1 MLSDFDWL
9 RRARTGVELL
19 GTLKYFTLRRESS
32 HDNAEEDIGPPP
44 TALSGL
50 CLRCWIYPLYE
61 DNDNYCEVCKD
72 ILIQSK
78 GLGYSIRQLS
88 VLWGY
93 LNQVPSSLQ
102 EERWK
107 VNYKIHGTF
116 FHGKNRFLL
125 MIKKRDIKPLLQD
138 LVIRHGPEIKGLIQI
153 FPTIGMGSEIGMG
166 DILCRAIHHES
177 NCPLNQ
183 LWIRFYS
190 SPLQLTNPRRRED
203 KGMLTFEVSEF
214 LALLETAEVFRSL
227 LKPEEQESLYEIL
240 LKDKFREH
248 SFYWGRFLG
257 QLKREARDMLTSW
270 GIRQWSR
277 NRLELLY
284 ELIDYVAFC

>member
-9 RRARTGVELL
+9 RRTRTGVELL
-19 GTLKYFTLRRESS
+19 ATLKYLTQRGESS
-32 HDNAEEDIGPPP
+32 HNVEENIGPPP
-44 TALSGL
+44 TALNGP
-50 CLRCWIYPLYE
+50 CLRCWIYPRHEE
-61 DNDNYCEVCKD
+61 DDNYCEVCND

-78 GLGYSIRQLS
+78 GLGSFIRQFT

-93 LNQVPSSLQ
+93 LNQVPYSLH
-102 EERWK
+102 EESWK
-107 VNYKIHGTF
+107 VNQKIHGAF
-116 FHGKNRFLL
+116 FHGKSQFLI

-138 LVIRHGPEIKGLIQI
+138 LVIRHGPEMKGLIQT

-177 NCPLNQ
+177 NRPLNQ
-183 LWIRFYS
+183 LCIRFYS
-190 SPLQLTNPRRRED
+190 SPLQLTKPRLRED
-203 KGMLTFEVSEF
+203 KGMLTFEISEF
-214 LALLETAEVFRSL
+214 LALLETVEVFRSF
-227 LKPEEQESLYEIL
+227 LKPEDQETLYEIL

-257 QLKREARDMLTSW
+257 QLSREARDMVTSW

-284 ELIDYVAFC
+284 ELTDYVAFY

>member
-1 MLSDFDWL
+1 MLSDFDL
-9 RRARTGVELL
+9 LHRARTGVELL
-19 GTLKYFTLRRESS
+19 ATLKYLTQRGESS
-32 HDNAEEDIGPPP
+32 HNIEDDIGSPP
-44 TALSGL
+44 TALSGP
-50 CLRCWIYPLYE
+50 CLRCWIYHRHEE
-61 DNDNYCEVCKD
+61 DDNYCEVCKD

-78 GLGYSIRQLS
+78 GLGSFIRQFI

-107 VNYKIHGTF
+107 VNHKIHGAF
-116 FHGKNRFLL
+116 FHGTNRFLL
-125 MIKKRDIKPLLQD
+125 MTKKRDIKPLLQD
-138 LVIRHGPEIKGLIQI
+138 LVIRYGPEIKGLIQI
-153 FPTIGMGSEIGMG
+153 FPTIGMGPEIGMG

-177 NCPLNQ
+177 NRPMNQ

-190 SPLQLTNPRRRED
+190 SPLQLTNPRLRDE
-203 KGMLTFEVSEF
+203 KGMLTFEISEF
-214 LALLETAEVFRSL
+214 MALLETAEVFRSL
-227 LKPEEQESLYEIL
+227 LKPEEQETLYEIL

-257 QLKREARDMLTSW
+257 QLKKEARDMLTSW
-270 GIRQWSR
+270 GIKQWSR

-284 ELIDYVAFC
+284 ELTDYVAFY

>member
-9 RRARTGVELL
+9 RRTRTGVELL
-19 GTLKYFTLRRESS
+19 ATLKYLTYRGESS
-32 HDNAEEDIGPPP
+32 HDGEENIGPPP
-44 TALSGL
+44 TALSVP
-50 CLRCWIYPLYE
+50 CLRCWIYRRDEE
-61 DNDNYCEVCKD
+61 DENYCEVCKN
-72 ILIQSK
+72 ILIESK
-78 GLGYSIRQLS
+78 GLGSFIRQFI

-93 LNQVPSSLQ
+93 LNEIPYSLQ

-107 VNYKIHGTF
+107 VKHNIHGPF
-116 FHGKNRFLL
+116 FHGKNRFLIML
-125 MIKKRDIKPLLQD
+125 KKKDIKPLLQD
-138 LVIRHGPEIKGLIQI
+138 LVIRHGPEMKGLIQT

-177 NCPLNQ
+177 NRFAEQ

-190 SPLQLTNPRRRED
+190 SPVQLTNPGLRED

-214 LALLETAEVFRSL
+214 VALLETAEVFRSL
-227 LKPEEQESLYEIL
+227 LKPEEQENLYEIL

-248 SFYWGRFLG
+248 TFYWGRFLG
-257 QLKREARDMLTSW
+257 QLNKEARDMITGW
-270 GIRQWSR
+270 GIRQWPR

-284 ELIDYVAFC
+284 ELTDYVAFS